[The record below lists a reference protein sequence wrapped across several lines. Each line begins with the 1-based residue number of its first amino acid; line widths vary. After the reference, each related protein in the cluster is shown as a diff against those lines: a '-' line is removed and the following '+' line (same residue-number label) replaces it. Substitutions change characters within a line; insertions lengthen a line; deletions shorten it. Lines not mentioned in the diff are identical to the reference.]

1 MVLQL
6 CIHVAN
12 LEVLIQ
18 NQSLMSLLSRLLD
31 SDHKTSLEMCYNIV
45 RIFLSFS
52 NFIEMHHLLGQY
64 KVSLPAPEV
73 APATVGVFSVGLDAK
88 IRPVT
93 FSPLLLL
100 LCLLFFISSYLLL
113 LLLLVRSVPSR

>member
-31 SDHKTSLEMCYNIV
+31 SQHKTSLEMCYNIV

-64 KVSLPAPEV
+64 KVSLPAPE
-73 APATVGVFSVGLDAK
+73 SH
-88 IRPVT
+88 
-93 FSPLLLL
+93 
-100 LCLLFFISSYLLL
+100 
-113 LLLLVRSVPSR
+113 